1 MIYLQTERLI
11 LRNMEPR
18 DAETMF
24 DYRNN
29 EICARYQRGQTKDL
43 PGIRVLTEKRKNDT
57 LCTTENAMV
66 AVALRETNELVGE
79 IVVMPN
85 DDCFSLGYT
94 FHYAYH
100 RQGYAFEAL
109 SCLIEYLHNLAPDW
123 EFISFTERENIPSR
137 NLLSKLGYKDMGYI
151 EKLTSQMYGK
161 YLKD

>member
-79 IVVMPN
+79 I
-85 DDCFSLGYT
+85 DDLFPL
-94 FHYAYH
+94 
-100 RQGYAFEAL
+100 
-109 SCLIEYLHNLAPDW
+109 CLQNNKP
-123 EFISFTERENIPSR
+123 F
-137 NLLSKLGYKDMGYI
+137 
-151 EKLTSQMYGK
+151 
-161 YLKD
+161 